1 MFKYKLRNL
10 SMVAIDFQGMPPL
23 GGRAGFPLLCGF
35 AFLSNGGVM
44 VPLAWD
50 PDRYDIISE
59 HRLFL
64 CTWTIWDHCEFAEVR
79 LFAFLAISD
88 LQSFCSVS
96 YCIYVDSEDILAR
109 RNEFRRLEG

>member
-1 MFKYKLRNL
+1 M
-10 SMVAIDFQGMPPL
+10 
-23 GGRAGFPLLCGF
+23 
-35 AFLSNGGVM
+35 GVM

-50 PDRYDIISE
+50 ADRYDVISE

-64 CTWTIWDHCEFAEVR
+64 CSWTIWDHCEFAEVR

-96 YCIYVDSEDILAR
+96 YCIYVDSEDILAT
-109 RNEFRRLEG
+109 RNDFRRLEG

>member
-1 MFKYKLRNL
+1 MFKYRLRNL
-10 SMVAIDFQGMPPL
+10 SMVAIDCQGMPPL
-23 GGRAGFPLLCGF
+23 GGRVGFPLLCGF

-64 CTWTIWDHCEFAEVR
+64 CTWTIWDHCECRGEV
-79 LFAFLAISD
+79 
-88 LQSFCSVS
+88 V
-96 YCIYVDSEDILAR
+96 CIPGH
-109 RNEFRRLEG
+109 F